1 MPRQP
6 SSTKKYPKTS
16 SRWKTRSNVNP
27 DTGKRFKDNKMRVT
41 SEFSDKEFKK
51 VKKWQDLASEKAR

>member
-6 SSTKKYPKTS
+6 SSTKKYPKKS

-27 DTGKRFKDNKMRVT
+27 DTGKQFKDNKVRVT
-41 SEFSDKEFKK
+41 SDMGGKSPKLEQ
-51 VKKWQDLASEKAR
+51 WQDLAAKKAR